1 MLGKTKQKK
10 KNLVKVT
17 ILVGQNVW
25 SLGGAINFSTCCGAF
40 AFLTIRGNVTFKEK
54 AVSFI
59 YIFEYQRSRANIRL

>member
-10 KNLVKVT
+10 LSKSFT

-25 SLGGAINFSTCCGAF
+25 SLGGAINFSTCCGDF

-59 YIFEYQRSRANIRL
+59 YIFEYQRSTANIRL